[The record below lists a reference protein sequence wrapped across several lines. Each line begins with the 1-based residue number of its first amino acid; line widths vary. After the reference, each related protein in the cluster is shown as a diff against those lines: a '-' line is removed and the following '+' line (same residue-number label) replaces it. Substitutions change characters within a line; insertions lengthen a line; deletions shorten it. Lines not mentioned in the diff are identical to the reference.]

1 MMDVDALFETL
12 IDEQLFTGD
21 ELRLVTCILGY
32 SVETLNKC
40 IYARYGYQDYEQLEA
55 MEE

>member
-1 MMDVDALFETL
+1 MDVDALFETL
-12 IDEQLFTGD
+12 VDEQLFTGD